1 MEEQKILRLIMLSNY
16 YVYFTKNVNDSVKS
30 QDTRAVHERWI
41 RHMTDEGLTGVK
53 FAPQALVGLIC
64 SSNFGI
70 LFFYFVRNCALLI
83 VCSNGRHYIGDYY
96 NIIIII

>member
-64 SSNFGI
+64 SSNFEI
-70 LFFYFVRNCALLI
+70 LFFFYFVRNCALLI
-83 VCSNGRHYIGDYY
+83 VCSNTGDYY